1 MQHETLMAKRHL
13 VRIAIETAE
22 LPGVRLVARPLYRRL
37 FNRPYHGGNA
47 YYGAYD
53 SRAQA
58 LAAAPSLPT
67 SYDQPSTTGMYMD
80 RHRSIR
86 VSDYPM
92 VHWLSRLLAQGRH
105 RIFDLGGH
113 IGVTY
118 YGFRRYVDYPATMEW
133 RVHDVPA
140 VMDAGRSWAREN
152 DPQGLLHFAD
162 DPDAASDH
170 DVLITCGALQ
180 YLDYTLPE
188 LLGRLPSP
196 PTHVLVNLTPVH
208 PRRGY
213 VTLQN
218 IGKAVL
224 PYRVMAK
231 PEFVAQME
239 ELGYCLE
246 DQWQSKERH
255 LRVPFEPDCTL
266 DHYAGFYFR
275 RV

>member
-1 MQHETLMAKRHL
+1 MARKKL

-22 LPGVRLVARPLYRRL
+22 LPGLRWIARPLYRHM
-37 FNRPYHGGNA
+37 FSRPYHGGNA
-47 YYGAYD
+47 YYGAYA
-53 SRAQA
+53 SHAEA
-58 LAAAPSLPT
+58 LAAAPALPT
-67 SYDQPSTTGMYMD
+67 TYDQPSTTGMYMD
-80 RHRSIR
+80 RHNSIR

-92 VHWLSRLLAQGRH
+92 LHWVSRLLSQGRH

-118 YGFRRYVDYPATMEW
+118 YGFRRYITYPSTLEW

-140 VMDAGRSWAREN
+140 VVDAGRTWARQY
-152 DPQGLLHFAD
+152 DPDGLLHFAD
-162 DPDAASDH
+162 APEAADSH
-170 DVLITCGALQ
+170 DVLITSGALQ

-188 LLGRLPSP
+188 LLRRLDTP
-196 PTHVLVNLTPVH
+196 PPHVLVNLTPVH
-208 PRRGY
+208 PARGY

-218 IGKAVL
+218 MGKAVL

-231 PEFVAQME
+231 PQFVSEMQQ
-239 ELGYCLE
+239 LGYELV

-266 DHYAGFYFR
+266 DHYAGFYFQ